1 MENDKK
7 KSLNTEILKNI
18 QITSQEH
25 MLIKSIEDSYKKN
38 NNMIFMLPII
48 RGESNISM
56 RLIDYFVT
64 NYAKK
69 YRVCYYLEENGVK
82 ILFNV
87 YASYKSQL
95 KAYNKKY
102 FDPFS
107 RGNRIPFFFSD
118 DCIITTI
125 GQLNFF
131 RWFIS
136 KKILNYVQKN
146 LEIIELE
153 LNKNKNQS
161 KKQNKSKVS
170 KYKKIKKPSYLSQ
183 NKINYPI
190 NQINL
195 QLQPKKP
202 TKIRV
207 TFD

>member
-7 KSLNTEILKNI
+7 NSLNTEILKNI

-125 GQLNFF
+125 VKMCDNF
-131 RWFIS
+131 
-136 KKILNYVQKN
+136 NN
-146 LEIIELE
+146 N
-153 LNKNKNQS
+153 NKEDD
-161 KKQNKSKVS
+161 
-170 KYKKIKKPSYLSQ
+170 IKEYL
-183 NKINYPI
+183 P
-190 NQINL
+190 
-195 QLQPKKP
+195 
-202 TKIRV
+202 RE
-207 TFD
+207 